1 MQDNKAIEKLYYKY
15 IDGSL
20 SAEELL
26 AWIEAFQDPKN
37 EKLINKL
44 IEQNFNTRITE
55 KNSKE
60 AQLAFNRFKKTI
72 GLKKTKIWKLPL
84 SYWKSAAAVLLI
96 GTLIT
101 VSYQYYNKAKEQ
113 HNFATEVQHD
123 ILPGSNK
130 AILHLKNGQQI
141 ALNASGELI
150 IGATGMQDGNGNL
163 VTATNNELT
172 IQTIEVPLGGQY
184 QIRLT
189 DGTKVWLNALSKLSF
204 PTVFKDNKREVSLEG
219 EAYFEVAENKTKPFF
234 VHTDIQKVA
243 VLGTSFNINSYD
255 RQNHITTL
263 ISGSLAVSSHGQQ
276 VLLTPGTQSQIQGSK
291 LLKQTVDTEV
301 ISAWKD
307 GLFVFTKEPLE
318 SIIKKLER
326 WYDAEFVFQP
336 GAESLKTKT
345 FSGSLSRD
353 SNLSEIINLFKIT
366 ESINFEI
373 NGRRVFINK

>member
-15 IDGSL
+15 IEGSL

-26 AWIEAFQDPKN
+26 EWIEAFQNPKN
-37 EKLINKL
+37 EELINKL
-44 IEQNFNTRITE
+44 IEQNFNSKITK
-55 KNSKE
+55 KNSKK

-72 GLKKTKIWKLPL
+72 GLQKTKTWRVRL

-96 GTLIT
+96 GTLST
-101 VSYQYYNKAKEQ
+101 VSYKYYNKTQKQ
-113 HNFATEVQHD
+113 HSFTTEVLHD
-123 ILPGSNK
+123 IPPGSNK
-130 AILHLKNGQQI
+130 AILHLIDGQQI
-141 ALNASGELI
+141 ELNASGELI
-150 IGATGMQDGNGNL
+150 IGATEMQDGNGNL

-172 IQTIEVPLGGQY
+172 AQTIEVPLGGQY

-189 DGTKVWLNALSKLSF
+189 DGTKIWLNALSKLSF

-263 ISGSLAVSSHGQQ
+263 ISGSLAVSSYGQQ
-276 VLLTPGTQSQIQGSK
+276 LLLTPGTQSQIQGTK
-291 LLKQTVDTEV
+291 LLKQTVDTEA

-326 WYDAEFVFQP
+326 WYDAEFIFQP
-336 GAESLKTKT
+336 GSEILKTKT

-353 SNLSEIINLFKIT
+353 SNLSEIINLFRIT

-373 NGRRVFINK
+373 KGRRIFINK